1 MAAQGWWEKSRVHQ
15 ALKRIVAGPGIA
27 VDPANPSAPVISA
40 KISTDVSNALSFG
53 TDNGL
58 FATSG
63 GGSGTVT
70 SVGVS
75 TGTSGVGVTGSP
87 ITTSGTIDL
96 DLGTMADVDD
106 APSDGTTYGRNNA
119 AWVATGGG
127 SSVQS
132 PGCVFSNGNLLLTGT
147 LTSEIQVPYGGTI
160 EAWTIAGDAAGDA
173 SIIVSHATYAAYPTM
188 TTLFTATCT
197 GSAKAQATGITHTL
211 TAGDILRFS
220 GSGFLL
226 FTRVSIT
233 LEVN

>member
-15 ALKRIVAGPGIA
+15 FIKRLVQGQGISI
-27 VDPANPSAPVISA
+27 NSSNSSAPVVSA
-40 KISTDVSNALSFG
+40 KISTDPSNGLSFGTDDGLFASGGGGGGQVDSIVDGDGIAVDATDPVNPIVSAFLSTDMGNTLSFG

-58 FATSG
+58 LN
-63 GGSGTVT
+63 
-70 SVGVS
+70 
-75 TGTSGVGVTGSP
+75 TG
-87 ITTSGTIDL
+87 
-96 DLGTMADVDD
+96 
-106 APSDGTTYGRNNA
+106 
-119 AWVATGGG
+119 GGG

-211 TAGDILRFS
+211 TAGDIIRFS
-220 GSGFLL
+220 GSGFAL

>member
-1 MAAQGWWEKSRVHQ
+1 MAAMGWWEKSRIHQ

-27 VDPANPSAPVISA
+27 VDPANPLVPVVSA
-40 KISTDVSNALSFG
+40 KISTDASNALSFG

-58 FATSG
+58 FATG
-63 GGSGTVT
+63 G
-70 SVGVS
+70 
-75 TGTSGVGVTGSP
+75 
-87 ITTSGTIDL
+87 
-96 DLGTMADVDD
+96 
-106 APSDGTTYGRNNA
+106 
-119 AWVATGGG
+119 GGG

-173 SIIVSHATYAAYPTM
+173 SIIVSHSTYAAYPTM

-197 GSAKAQATGITHTL
+197 ASNKAQATGLSHAIA
-211 TAGDILRFS
+211 AGDILRFS
-220 GSGFLL
+220 GSGFAL